1 MIAVQQFLIVEP
13 YRTALF
19 ARRAF
24 LTRACIKL
32 ARKTDCIKRKRNRMK
47 NRIEQKWLEVLKQ
60 FADGYWTNEIEQAH
74 DLFDTPYP
82 PKDDKDYIKKTT
94 FLDNAK
100 RSKLQMLKYLAQSK
114 SGALHPTGENS
125 TEEKREADKLLKLAE
140 QRISQN

>member
-1 MIAVQQFLIVEP
+1 
-13 YRTALF
+13 
-19 ARRAF
+19 
-24 LTRACIKL
+24 
-32 ARKTDCIKRKRNRMK
+32 MK

-74 DLFDTPYP
+74 ELFDTPYP

-114 SGALHPTGENS
+114 SCALHPTGENS
-125 TEEKREADKLLKLAE
+125 IEEKKEADKLIKLAE
-140 QRISQN
+140 KRISQN

>member
-1 MIAVQQFLIVEP
+1 M
-13 YRTALF
+13 
-19 ARRAF
+19 
-24 LTRACIKL
+24 
-32 ARKTDCIKRKRNRMK
+32 
-47 NRIEQKWLEVLKQ
+47 
-60 FADGYWTNEIEQAH
+60 
-74 DLFDTPYP
+74 FDTPYP
-82 PKDDKDYIKKTT
+82 PKEDKDYIKKTT